1 MRLFEAVKDV
11 VSAYEAVTAS
21 GLKPNRAKMVCCP
34 FHNDKH
40 PSMKVDKIY
49 YCFGCGAHGDAID
62 FVANYYGLSL
72 KDAALKLAEDFNI
85 SYDNAVRPS
94 FEVRQV
100 KAKKDEERMQA
111 EKIRELCRG
120 LSSLHSYLREK
131 SQSTELP
138 ELVGGDF
145 DMSYLQED
153 VLEKFFVGLKPFID
167 DFVYVD
173 YLYEYYILDATEE
186 IKKNDYEGILKEVMK
201 IERRHFTEEDN
212 RRSECDATAF
222 GKRLAV

>member
-1 MRLFEAVKDV
+1 MRLFEAVKDAV
-11 VSAYEAVTAS
+11 TAYEAVTAS

-85 SYDNAVRPS
+85 SYDNAVLPS
-94 FEVRQV
+94 FEVMRA

-111 EKIRELCRG
+111 EKIRELCRR
-120 LSSLHSYLREK
+120 LSGLHSYLREK
-131 SQSTELP
+131 SQSRELS

-145 DMSYLQED
+145 DMSYLPED

-167 DFVYVD
+167 DFVYAD

-201 IERRHFTEEDN
+201 IERRHFN
-212 RRSECDATAF
+212 NQKSEGEQQY
-222 GKRLAV
+222 GKQRAV